1 MVDHLACPQAS
12 RLSALLDATNP
23 ARDLLDHLARCR
35 QCQNALECIA
45 VGESGW
51 LRSPPARDTAESP
64 HHLMQVLSA
73 LKQFPTAADLLTVP
87 PEDLSLDFL
96 APTDHP
102 EALGAIG
109 PYPVLEVVGRGG
121 MGVVFRALD
130 RALNRIIAVKVLAPQ
145 WAANGTARQ
154 RFLREARAAA
164 AVAHEHVVNIHAVD
178 ESNGLTYLVMEYV
191 PGMSLQER
199 IDRDGPL
206 DAKDIARIALQVAE
220 GLAAAHAQGLVHR
233 DVKPANIL
241 LENGVGR
248 ARLSDFGLA
257 RAVDDASSTQHGTIT
272 GTPDYMAPEQAAAQ
286 VVDHRAD
293 LYSLGSVIYAM
304 STGRP
309 PFRAPTALGVLHLTA
324 TAAPLPI
331 RAVNPDIPPDLE
343 AVALRLLAKSP
354 ADRIPTAEAVAAELR
369 AVLVRMQQPIVS
381 SPRRHWRWWGAAGV
395 SLLLAAIAGSVIF
408 TRPREEN
415 HASVPI
421 DSGENVRPT
430 PVSQSDKAD
439 PPESEEAP
447 VTSVTVPAVV
457 RTFEGHRGSV
467 RGLAVHPDGKRLV
480 SVTGWPRG
488 DGTIRIWD
496 IESGRELHRIPVGP
510 INCDCVT
517 LTPSGDTIIAGFT
530 DGTVRLY
537 EWNSETEMVR
547 LSGEFDITCV
557 AAAPFGRRIA
567 VGDING
573 RVRVW
578 DPATGRVQLT
588 IFAHAQRHCR
598 AVAFSPDGKL
608 IATAGLDSRVRTWDA
623 STGQMLTETLNGAGA
638 WGLAFADSGQK
649 LLTSGIEVA
658 VWDASGRRQ
667 FDLRDGKPPSTRY
680 LKAVAVSR
688 DGTAVAAC
696 GLDGLFRVWDFRTT
710 RLRYR
715 ASADIGALFAV
726 AFTPDGKYLLTGGGA
741 VFRNGDCAPGNRFT
755 IRMWAV
761 ASE

>member
-1 MVDHLACPQAS
+1 MVDQLACPQTS

-23 ARDLLDHLARCR
+23 ARDLLDHLSRCR

-45 VGESGW
+45 VGDSGW
-51 LRSPPARDTAESP
+51 LRSPPARDTAENP
-64 HHLMQVLSA
+64 HHLLQVLTA

-96 APTDHP
+96 GPTDHP
-102 EALGAIG
+102 GALGAIG

-130 RALNRIIAVKVLAPQ
+130 RSLNRIIAVKVLAPQ

-178 ESNGLTYLVMEYV
+178 ESNGLPYLVMEYV

-206 DAKDIARIALQVAE
+206 DPKDIARIALQVAE
-220 GLAAAHAQGLVHR
+220 GLTAAHAQGLVHR

-257 RAVDDASSTQHGTIT
+257 RAVDDAGSTQHGTIT
-272 GTPDYMAPEQAAAQ
+272 GTPDYMAPEQATAQ

-309 PFRAPTALGVLHLTA
+309 PFRAATALGVLHLTA
-324 TAAPLPI
+324 TAVPLPI

-343 AVALRLLAKSP
+343 AVALRLLAKNP
-354 ADRIPTAEAVAAELR
+354 ADRIPTAEALAAELR
-369 AVLVRMQQPIVS
+369 AILVRMQQPTL
-381 SPRRHWRWWGAAGV
+381 SPPLSHRRWWSVAGV
-395 SLLLAAIAGSVIF
+395 SLLLAAIAGGVIYV
-408 TRPREEN
+408 RPREEN
-415 HASVPI
+415 LINAPT
-421 DSGENVRPT
+421 DPGETAQPA
-430 PVSQSDKAD
+430 PGAQSNLPD
-439 PPESEEAP
+439 PPEREGGATAP
-447 VTSVTVPAVV
+447 VTVPAVV
-457 RTFEGHRGSV
+457 RTFEGHRGTV

-496 IESGRELHRIPVGP
+496 IKSGRELHRIFVGP
-510 INCDCVT
+510 TNCDCVT
-517 LTPSGDTIIAGFT
+517 LTPSGDAIIAGFS

-537 EWNSETEMVR
+537 EWDSETELVR
-547 LSGEFDITCV
+547 LTGEYDITCV
-557 AAAPFGRRIA
+557 AAAPVGRRIA
-567 VGDING
+567 VGDNSG
-573 RVRVW
+573 RVRIW
-578 DPATGRVQLT
+578 DPATGRVRLT
-588 IFAHAQRHCR
+588 IFAHAPRHCR
-598 AVAFSPDGKL
+598 GVAFSPDGKI
-608 IATAGLDSRVRTWDA
+608 IATAGLDGMVRTWDA
-623 STGQMLTETLNGAGA
+623 DTGQKLSEASSGAGV
-638 WGLAFADSGQK
+638 WSLAITDSGQRF
-649 LLTSGIEVA
+649 LTSGVVVA
-658 VWDASGRRQ
+658 VWDANGQRQ
-667 FDLRDGKPPSTRY
+667 FDLRDGKPPSLSY

-688 DGTAVAAC
+688 DEATVAAC
-696 GLDGLFRVWDFRTT
+696 GLDGLFRVWDFRTM

-715 ASADIGALFAV
+715 ASPSIGAVFAV
-726 AFTPDGKYLLTGGGA
+726 TFTPDGKYLITGGGA
-741 VFRNGDCAPGNRFT
+741 AYHNGDYIPGNRFS
-755 IRMWAV
+755 IQMWAV
-761 ASE
+761 GPE